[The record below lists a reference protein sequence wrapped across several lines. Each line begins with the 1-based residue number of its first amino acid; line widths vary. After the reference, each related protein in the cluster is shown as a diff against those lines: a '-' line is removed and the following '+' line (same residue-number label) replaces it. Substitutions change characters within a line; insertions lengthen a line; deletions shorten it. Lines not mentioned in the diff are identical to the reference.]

1 MKFATLIAAIALVL
15 GSATVQALDF
25 DGPIHQA
32 ELRTLREQSRQMPMA
47 AAPSMAVET
56 RNAVGEGE
64 AGMSQAP
71 AKQNEKSE

>member
-1 MKFATLIAAIALVL
+1 MKFATLIAEIAFVL

-32 ELRTLREQSRQMPMA
+32 ELRTLRDQSRQMPMA
-47 AAPSMAVET
+47 AAPSIAVET

-64 AGMSQAP
+64 ASTSQAP
-71 AKQNEKSE
+71 STQNEKAE